1 MRNLKRALS
10 LLLSSTLV
18 LGMLVMGSSAAGYK
32 DVDASNVN
40 QEAIEVLQTVGIM
53 TGDQNGNFNPDGS
66 ITRNEMAVVM
76 AHLLNLDYDYYRGT
90 NPFTDVPEWAAPYVA
105 ACAAEGVVAG
115 IGNGQYGGDQKVTA
129 AQASLMIMKALGY
142 FQNAEDFGTDWQV
155 ATIRQASYIN
165 LFNNIN
171 ATAESALTRGQVA
184 QLVLNGLKANKVE
197 FTGDKGIQIGDVTV
211 GYRAEYTPV
220 TNAASKYNTI
230 VTGTTTIIGDNGQY
244 YVQLGE
250 ELYNGDLKLAGD
262 EADVFGR
269 PARVWSY
276 NGEEIGTYVNYD
288 LMVKE
293 YTTFVTGKELYEAVG
308 KTAYDKYDFTSYVDG
323 ADSNLYKQI
332 NKDNKD
338 GVSETGN
345 GALTQVFVDA
355 DSKDVVVT
363 VINTYLAEATTDYNT
378 KKEEVDFKVYFGKDN
393 EPIKTVSGEDF
404 DVADVAEGDF
414 VLVNY
419 SYETKAIEV
428 ISDVETLSEV
438 TITRFTSNDT
448 GYDKGTDV
456 SSVTVDGTKYSSSEK
471 LTYNVEVLEN
481 YTNSNLK
488 DKTYNVYLDKYGY
501 AIGVEEVDAAVNYLF
516 MTGINTGKDYL
527 ATANFDANVI
537 FTDGT
542 SAVVKVKNNQ
552 DIRDIIKDADGKA
565 LVNTWFKY
573 TKGTNDVYTL
583 TKIDSDLKAN
593 DASVAQNRTPK
604 TTSDGVKY
612 DVINDRHIS
621 LLGGGTDGKVYGNE
635 NTVYLLADLDVV
647 NVDKTYYGVI
657 TGADEVITGVD
668 NTNIEVMDSA
678 QVAESL
684 EDTKNGIDI
693 ETWNAVGGTY
703 ALYNDDG
710 IVIAAVVVGESAGV
724 SSNVAYAISSKASE
738 ESYENGVWTWT
749 RDVVINGEIVTLT
762 ETSDEDS
769 KSILADEMEQGK
781 WYTVKYDADGNV
793 KKIVDFDDAD
803 KYVTS
808 MEKAVEQLRTEDLV
822 VMQLP
827 TAKIVYDKNGRTVYD
842 WTDSAKDNGIF
853 VSSDVKVVLTQ
864 YNKNKETTEEYT
876 GWSQLKSIL
885 DTLNEDKNN
894 EHSYTFGA
902 VIENGRITS
911 VVIIDKVNDYD
922 GQGPD
927 GNQGNG
933 KLDILN
939 LTFDKD
945 TKAFS
950 STVGAKVEIPAGCKW
965 TMTVYQGEYQ
975 VATKTAD
982 GGEQAIGATFPLTTE
997 RSSVVS
1003 ASGTYVVEVSIS
1015 VNGQVIASD
1024 VAEFAI

>member
-18 LGMLVMGSSAAGYK
+18 LGMLVMGGSAAGYQ
-32 DVDASNVN
+32 DVDASNDH

-115 IGNGQYGGDQKVTA
+115 IGNGQYGGNNKVTA
-129 AQASLMIMKALGY
+129 AEASLMIMKALGY

-165 LFNNIN
+165 LFANIN
-171 ATAESALTRGQVA
+171 ATAESALTRAQVA
-184 QLVLNGLKANKVE
+184 QLVLNGLKAKMVD

-211 GYRAEYTPV
+211 GYRAEYSYKTS
-220 TNAASKYNTI
+220 AAAKYNTI
-230 VTGTTTIIGDNGQY
+230 DDGTTNIAENDQY
-244 YVQLGE
+244 YIQLGE
-250 ELYNGDLKLAGD
+250 ELYNGNLKLAGD
-262 EADVFGR
+262 EADAFGR

-293 YTTFVTGKELYEAVG
+293 YTTSVTGKELYETVG
-308 KTAYDKYDFTSYVDG
+308 KTAFEKYDFTSYVDG
-323 ADSNLYKQI
+323 ADSNLYKEI
-332 NKDNKD
+332 SKDNKGD
-338 GVSETGN
+338 VSETGN

-363 VINTYLAEATTDYNT
+363 VINTYLADADADYNS
-378 KKEEVDFKVYFGKDN
+378 KKDEVAFYIHGLGFSRD
-393 EPIKTVSGEDF
+393 VSGEDF
-404 DVADVAEGDF
+404 DVADINEGDF

-419 SYETKAIEV
+419 SYETDAIEV
-428 ISDVETLSEV
+428 ISDVEVLSAV
-438 TITRFTSNDT
+438 TITRFTSDDK
-448 GYDKGTDV
+448 GGDKGTDV
-456 SSVTVDGTKYSSSEK
+456 SSMTVDGTKYSSSNT
-471 LTYNVEVLEN
+471 LTYNVDVLKN

-501 AIGVEEVDAAVNYLF
+501 AIGVEEVDAADNYLF
-516 MTGINTGKDYL
+516 MTGINTDKDYL
-527 ATANFDANVI
+527 ATANYDANVI

-542 SAVVKVKNNQ
+542 SAVVKVKSN
-552 DIRDIIKDADGKA
+552 DDVRDAIKNAGSQA
-565 LVNTWFKY
+565 LINKWFKY
-573 TKGTNDVYTL
+573 TKSTSDVYTL
-583 TKIDSDLKAN
+583 TAITENMDLGT
-593 DASVAQNRTPK
+593 DSVAQDRTTK
-604 TTSDGVKY
+604 VEASE
-612 DVINDRHIS
+612 INDRHIS
-621 LLGGGTDGKVYGNE
+621 LIGQIEGKDSRIYGNE
-635 NTVYLLADLDVV
+635 NSVYMLADLDTVT
-647 NVDKTYYGVI
+647 VDGITYGVI
-657 TGADEVITGVD
+657 AGADEVITGVD

-678 QVAESL
+678 QVASDL
-684 EDTKNGIDI
+684 TTDKVTVNSG
-693 ETWNAVGGTY
+693 NSVGGTY
-703 ALYNDDG
+703 VLYNDDG
-710 IVIAAVVVGESAGV
+710 IVIAAVVVGENAGV

-762 ETSDEDS
+762 EVSDEDES
-769 KSILADEMEQGK
+769 LLADVMKQGS

-793 KKIVDFDDAD
+793 KKIELYDETNLNGKYAD
-803 KYVTS
+803 KYADDF
-808 MEKAVEQLRTEDLV
+808 EEAVQALRDEDLV
-822 VMQLP
+822 VLEM
-827 TAKIVYDKNGRTVYD
+827 KNETRIDYSKSGRTLYD
-842 WTDSAKDNGIF
+842 WLDKAKDAGIIT
-853 VSSDVKVVLTQ
+853 VSDVKFVLRQ
-864 YNKNKETTEEYT
+864 ESKNQTTTEEYT
-876 GWSQLKSIL
+876 GWNQLVSAL
-885 DTLNEDKNN
+885 ETLNSDPTNLYDF
-894 EHSYTFGA
+894 SA
-902 VIENGRITS
+902 VIEQGRITS
-911 VVIIDKVNDYD
+911 VVIVDDANDD
-922 GQGPD
+922 DFVGPD